1 MYVSAFARMTRYET
15 HQTQSQPCPC
25 CSPPLCILG
34 HTLQPAVEGSPSPCA
49 AQLCT
54 ASSHAH
60 SCTCM
65 PLVQG
70 ELSQLEQYEGA
81 ENEAPDNLYGGKS
94 QTIQAAGNGA
104 WARGKLAEST
114 PRNDAFLL
122 RQWLQVGP
130 CSAGFNPT
138 S

>member
-1 MYVSAFARMTRYET
+1 MRLIRPSHSPAHVA
-15 HQTQSQPCPC
+15 HLPCASLDIP
-25 CSPPLCILG
+25 CSPQLRAACHRAQPSSAHHQAMHIL
-34 HTLQPAVEGSPSPCA
+34 ANPS
-49 AQLCT
+49 
-54 ASSHAH
+54 
-60 SCTCM
+60 TCM

-70 ELSQLEQYEGA
+70 ELSQLEQYEGT

-130 CSAGFNPT
+130 
-138 S
+138 